1 MNNKATKKE
10 FVDMKVSFGDIR
22 YIYPYN
28 IWCDAIHNTHDE
40 MFQINPYKLMEFIG
54 SDSIKPR
61 TRAMIFDYYIFG
73 MTKTSIAEK
82 YFLSPCR
89 IQQIL
94 SKAQRTLRFHKNE
107 FLFTS
112 PELNPKPEEI
122 DKVNLGNLHMSV
134 RLFNCLKRAGYNSLK
149 DLVGVSIYDINKI
162 RNLGQNCLKELYDIM
177 NENGYFIDEDHIIK
191 ERTVKNGDQL

>member
-10 FVDMKVSFGDIR
+10 FIDAKVSFGDIQ

-28 IWCDAIHNTHDE
+28 IWCDAIHSTHDE

-54 SDSIKPR
+54 SDAIKPR

-73 MTKTSIAEK
+73 MTKTKIAEK
-82 YFLSPCR
+82 YYLSPCR

-94 SKAQRTLRFHKNE
+94 SKAQRIIRFHKNE
-107 FLFTS
+107 FLFTA
-112 PELNPKPEEI
+112 PEPKSEEM
-122 DKVNLGNLHMSV
+122 DKYVKDFSNIRMSV
-134 RLFNCLKRAGYNSLK
+134 RLYNCLKRAGYNSLE
-149 DLVGVSIYDINKI
+149 DLKGESIYDINRI
-162 RNLGQNCLKELYDIM
+162 RNLGRTTLKELYEVM

-191 ERTVKNGDQL
+191 ERTVEDGD

>member
-10 FVDMKVSFGDIR
+10 FIDAKVSFGDIQ

-28 IWCDAIHNTHDE
+28 IWRDAIHNMHDE

-73 MTKTSIAEK
+73 MTKAKIAEK

-94 SKAQRTLRFHKNE
+94 SKAQRIIRLHKNE
-107 FLFTS
+107 FLFTA
-112 PELNPKPEEI
+112 PEPKSEET
-122 DKVNLGNLHMSV
+122 DKDVKDFSNIRMSV
-134 RLFNCLKRAGYNSLK
+134 RLYNCLKRAGYNSLE
-149 DLVGVSIYDINKI
+149 DLKGVSIYDINRI
-162 RNLGQNCLKELYDIM
+162 RNLGRNSLKDLYDVM

-191 ERTVKNGDQL
+191 ERTVENED

>member
-10 FVDMKVSFGDIR
+10 FIDAKVSFGDIQ

-28 IWCDAIHNTHDE
+28 IWRDAIHSTHDE

-73 MTKTSIAEK
+73 MTKVSIAEK
-82 YFLSPCR
+82 YYLSPCR
-89 IQQIL
+89 IQQIF
-94 SKAQRTLRFHKNE
+94 SKAQRIIRLHKNE
-107 FLFTS
+107 FLFTAPAS
-112 PELNPKPEEI
+112 ETKSDNP
-122 DKVNLGNLHMSV
+122 DKDAKDFSNLRMSV
-134 RLFNCLKRAGYNSLK
+134 RLYNCLKRAGYNSLE
-149 DLVGVSIYDINKI
+149 DLKGVSIYDINKI
-162 RNLGQNCLKELYDIM
+162 RNLGRNSLKDLYDVM

-191 ERTVKNGDQL
+191 ERAVENGD

>member
-10 FVDMKVSFGDIR
+10 FVDAKVSFGDIQ

-28 IWCDAIHNTHDE
+28 IWRDAIHSTHDE

-73 MTKTSIAEK
+73 MTQTKIAEK
-82 YFLSPCR
+82 YYLSPCR
-89 IQQIL
+89 IRQIL
-94 SKAQRTLRFHKNE
+94 SQAQRIIRFHKNE
-107 FLFTS
+107 FLFTA
-112 PELNPKPEEI
+112 PEPKSEEM
-122 DKVNLGNLHMSV
+122 DKYVKDFSNIRMSV
-134 RLFNCLKRAGYNSLK
+134 RLYNCLKRAGYNSLE
-149 DLVGVSIYDINKI
+149 DLKGESIYDINRI
-162 RNLGQNCLKELYDIM
+162 RYLGRTTLKELYDVM

-191 ERTVKNGDQL
+191 ERTVEDGD

>member
-10 FVDMKVSFGDIR
+10 FIDAKVSFGDIQ

-28 IWCDAIHNTHDE
+28 IWRDAIHSTHDE

-73 MTKTSIAEK
+73 MTKTKIAEK
-82 YFLSPCR
+82 YYLSPCR

-94 SKAQRTLRFHKNE
+94 SKAQRIIRFHRNE
-107 FLFTS
+107 FLFTA
-112 PELNPKPEEI
+112 PEPKSEET
-122 DKVNLGNLHMSV
+122 DKDVKDFSNIRMSV
-134 RLFNCLKRAGYNSLK
+134 RLYNCLKRAGYNSLE
-149 DLVGVSIYDINKI
+149 DLKGVSIYDINKI
-162 RNLGQNCLKELYDIM
+162 RNLGRNSLKDLYNVM
-177 NENGYFIDEDHIIK
+177 NENGYFVDEDHIIK
-191 ERTVKNGDQL
+191 ERTVEDGD